1 MFISLFLLPG
11 SEGKAAAEEKKLYSN
26 SKRNLTGIL
35 RLKYLQHTL
44 TSMARTLLLIAL
56 LAGLAFT
63 QGIPDVS
70 SNNNFTRLQRKS
82 LDALIKLVETD
93 NSQNPVLQ
101 DITQGILFIGAC
113 KNDLGL
119 VAWSLEKGSDAGKA
133 LDSTTSNV
141 VRMSGFVECLD
152 L

>member
-1 MFISLFLLPG
+1 
-11 SEGKAAAEEKKLYSN
+11 
-26 SKRNLTGIL
+26 
-35 RLKYLQHTL
+35 
-44 TSMARTLLLIAL
+44 MARTLLLIAL

-119 VAWSLEKGSDAGKA
+119 VAWSLEKVSDAGKA

-141 VRMSGFVECLD
+141 VRMSGFVERLD